1 MFALIQPTR
10 QSTVRNS
17 TTAPRTW
24 WGVLVASLMIFALFA
39 APSVAVAAE
48 DDALEAFKSQ
58 HEEVIRLVESKASD
72 EALSKRVDQLLDYKT
87 VAQSS
92 LGGPK
97 KYAKRCDP
105 RCSEFEALLTKL
117 IRENYLRRV
126 RQSDKGSLKYVGVK
140 RKGDQRLVQT
150 QVTYTKHGRT
160 QTLEIGYVMH
170 KEGDRWVVG
179 NMITDGVSLAKN
191 YRYEFNKVLK
201 DEGIDGLIARLET
214 KLAEVAKAD

>member
-1 MFALIQPTR
+1 VLQFIQPPCKPMAT
-10 QSTVRNS
+10 NS
-17 TTAPRTW
+17 PRSRW
-24 WGVLVASLMIFALFA
+24 WAFVVSFVFIALFA
-39 APSVAVAAE
+39 APTTAFADDD
-48 DDALEAFKSQ
+48 DDALAAFRSQ
-58 HEEVIRLVESKASD
+58 HEEVIRLVETKAPD
-72 EALSKRVDQLLDYKT
+72 EALSKRVDQLLDYDWIAKT
-87 VAQSS
+87 S

-97 KYAKRCDP
+97 KYAKRCEP
-105 RCSEFEALLTKL
+105 RCAEFEASLTRL

-140 RKGDQRLVQT
+140 RKADQRLVQT
-150 QVTYTKHGRT
+150 RVTYTKHGRT

-170 KEGDRWVVG
+170 KEGDRWVVR

>member
-1 MFALIQPTR
+1 VHRFIQP
-10 QSTVRNS
+10 VRNS
-17 TTAPRTW
+17 TPSRSPW
-24 WGVLVASLMIFALFA
+24 WALVASFVFLALLG
-39 APSVAVAAE
+39 APATVLAS
-48 DDALEAFKSQ
+48 DDDEALEAFRSQ
-58 HEEVIRLVESKASD
+58 HEDVIRLVETKASD
-72 EALSKRVDQLLDYKT
+72 KEVTKRVDQLLDYDWIAK
-87 VAQSS
+87 AS

-97 KYAKRCDP
+97 KYDKRCEP
-105 RCSEFEALLTKL
+105 RCADFEALLTRL

-126 RQSDKGSLKYVGVK
+126 RQSDKGSLEYLGVK
-140 RKGDQRLVQT
+140 KKADQRLVLT
-150 QVTYTKHGRT
+150 RVKYTKHGRT

-170 KEGDRWVVG
+170 KEGSRWVVR

>member
-1 MFALIQPTR
+1 VLQFIQPTDKPM
-10 QSTVRNS
+10 STS
-17 TTAPRTW
+17 SPRSRW
-24 WGVLVASLMIFALFA
+24 WAFVVSFVFIALFA
-39 APSVAVAAE
+39 APTTAFADDD
-48 DDALEAFKSQ
+48 DDALAAFRSQ
-58 HEEVIRLVESKASD
+58 HEDVIRLVETKAPD
-72 EALSKRVDQLLDYKT
+72 EALSKRVDQLLDYDWIAKT
-87 VAQSS
+87 S

-97 KYAKRCDP
+97 KYAKRCEP
-105 RCSEFEALLTKL
+105 RCAEFEALLTRL

-140 RKGDQRLVQT
+140 RKADQRLVQT
-150 QVTYTKHGRT
+150 RVTYTKHGRT

-170 KEGDRWVVG
+170 KEGDRWVVR

>member
-1 MFALIQPTR
+1 MIQLIR
-10 QSTVRNS
+10 RST
-17 TTAPRTW
+17 AQA
-24 WGVLVASLMIFALFA
+24 LVASFLIVGVSA
-39 APSVAVAAE
+39 APTPARAALEENAAE
-48 DDALEAFKSQ
+48 EDEALVAFRAQ
-58 HEEVIRLVESKASD
+58 HEEVIRLVETKASD
-72 EALSKRVDQLLDYKT
+72 AELSKRVDELLDYDWI
-87 VAQSS
+87 AQTS

-97 KYAKRCDP
+97 KYAKRCEP
-105 RCSEFEALLTKL
+105 RCAEFEALLTRL

-140 RKGDQRLVQT
+140 RKADQRLVQT
-150 QVTYTKHGRT
+150 RVTYTKHGRT

-170 KEGDRWVVG
+170 QEGDRWVVR

-191 YRYEFNKVLK
+191 YRFEFNKVLK